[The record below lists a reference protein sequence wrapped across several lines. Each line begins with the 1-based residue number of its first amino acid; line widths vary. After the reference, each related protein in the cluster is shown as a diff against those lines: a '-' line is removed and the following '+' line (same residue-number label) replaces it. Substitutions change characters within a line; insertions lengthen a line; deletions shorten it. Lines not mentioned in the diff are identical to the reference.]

1 MTEVRKLHILL
12 CGYEIIRKSACL
24 RGASPAQLLAVPICA
39 YLLETERGFVLF
51 DTGLDPA
58 SLSDPDAA
66 RRTYVND
73 AFPSPPVVLAEHEL
87 GAQLEILGVRPG
99 GVTDVILSHGHSDHT
114 GGLRLFPEARIWIQR
129 SEHKALV
136 SEEGRAASNHA
147 DVAGPIDWR
156 IMEGDWELMPGIE
169 VLFTPGHR
177 PGHQSAMI
185 TLPSGARKILV
196 GDVADLIENFDRE
209 ILGSSMDDAAAMRSL
224 LRLKALAEEMDG
236 ELVPLHDPAYV
247 QTARLSPA
255 YYD

>member
-129 SEHKALV
+129 SEHQALF

-185 TLPSGARKILV
+185 TLPSGARKISRRRRGGPHRELRPRDPRVEHGRRGRDAKPATPQSSRRGNGRRV
-196 GDVADLIENFDRE
+196 GTPARPRLRPDRPTFPCV
-209 ILGSSMDDAAAMRSL
+209 L
-224 LRLKALAEEMDG
+224 
-236 ELVPLHDPAYV
+236 
-247 QTARLSPA
+247 
-255 YYD
+255 